1 MEVTEDNNT
10 SETTELRR
18 IDPRAIKKWRLSRL
32 IAFLIMLAVIVIA
45 YFLLWTRVTEDFSA
59 EAIQKTT
66 LIAGLITG
74 GILLLQLLNLIVYPE
89 IEYRQW
95 SYCLTP
101 DRIEIKKGIIFHST
115 TIIPITRIQH
125 VMVSEGPFARLYGLA
140 KVDITTAGSTS
151 EIDGLSAETARE
163 LCDRM
168 KNAVNTKVLDKKLRQ
183 NPSLVQQSSSTV
195 EQQNNNGENS

>member
-1 MEVTEDNNT
+1 MNQAEANKAAAS
-10 SETTELRR
+10 SEMRR

-32 IAFLIMLAVIVIA
+32 IALLIMLAVTIAA
-45 YFLLWTRVTEDFSA
+45 YFFLWHRITDGMSL
-59 EAIQKTT
+59 EAVRKTAVISG
-66 LIAGLITG
+66 LAAGAV
-74 GILLLQLLNLIVYPE
+74 LLLQLINLIVYPA

-95 SYCLTP
+95 SYCLTA

-125 VMVSEGPFARLYGLA
+125 VTVSEGPFARLYGLA

-151 EIDGLSAETARE
+151 EIDGLAVETARE

-168 KNAVNTKVLDKKLRQ
+168 KNAVNKKVLDSKLRQ
-183 NPSLVQQSSSTV
+183 SVSLQTSKSAAEEAIDEGDKS
-195 EQQNNNGENS
+195 